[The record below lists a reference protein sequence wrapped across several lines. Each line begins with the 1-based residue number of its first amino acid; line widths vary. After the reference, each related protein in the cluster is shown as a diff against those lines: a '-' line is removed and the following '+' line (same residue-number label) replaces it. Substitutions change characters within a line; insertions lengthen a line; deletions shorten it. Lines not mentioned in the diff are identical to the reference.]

1 MVIVR
6 KLVKSVNIFQLM
18 SSSILRCL
26 YSFCFSNTASS
37 EQTFYN
43 PALADNV
50 LRQTDSF
57 LEIQGQAGHAIQDL
71 PVNPVTGPEAYTP
84 VEKDDMIENLVALY
98 NANKDVTNR
107 LRVLKII
114 EGMMLKNEAMA
125 KFLIQED
132 FCQGN
137 FFQKYLSLPIWFYK
151 SG

>member
-1 MVIVR
+1 M
-6 KLVKSVNIFQLM
+6 
-18 SSSILRCL
+18 

-43 PALADNV
+43 PALAENV

-57 LEIQGQAGHAIQDL
+57 LEIQGQAGQAIQDL
-71 PVNPVTGPEAYTP
+71 PVNPVAGPEAYTP

-137 FFQKYLSLPIWFYK
+137 FQKIFILAYLVLQKWVIF
-151 SG
+151 

>member
-1 MVIVR
+1 M
-6 KLVKSVNIFQLM
+6 
-18 SSSILRCL
+18 

-37 EQTFYN
+37 EQTFYD

-50 LRQTDSF
+50 IRQPDGSLILT
-57 LEIQGQAGHAIQDL
+57 LEVQGQAGQAIQDL
-71 PVNPVTGPEAYTP
+71 PVNPVAGPEAYTP

-107 LRVLKII
+107 IRVLKII

-125 KFLIQED
+125 KFLIRED

-137 FFQKYLSLPIWFYK
+137 FFQKIFILKLSQNKKVRKNF
-151 SG
+151 

>member
-1 MVIVR
+1 MEV
-6 KLVKSVNIFQLM
+6 
-18 SSSILRCL
+18 
-26 YSFCFSNTASS
+26 
-37 EQTFYN
+37 
-43 PALADNV
+43 
-50 LRQTDSF
+50 
-57 LEIQGQAGHAIQDL
+57 QGQAGQAIQDL
-71 PVNPVTGPEAYTP
+71 PVNPVGPKAYTP

-137 FFQKYLSLPIWFYK
+137 FQKIFILAYLVLQKWVIF
-151 SG
+151 

>member
-1 MVIVR
+1 MEV
-6 KLVKSVNIFQLM
+6 
-18 SSSILRCL
+18 
-26 YSFCFSNTASS
+26 
-37 EQTFYN
+37 
-43 PALADNV
+43 
-50 LRQTDSF
+50 
-57 LEIQGQAGHAIQDL
+57 QGQAGQAIQDL
-71 PVNPVTGPEAYTP
+71 PVNPVGPKAYTP

-137 FFQKYLSLPIWFYK
+137 FFQKIFILA
-151 SG
+151 